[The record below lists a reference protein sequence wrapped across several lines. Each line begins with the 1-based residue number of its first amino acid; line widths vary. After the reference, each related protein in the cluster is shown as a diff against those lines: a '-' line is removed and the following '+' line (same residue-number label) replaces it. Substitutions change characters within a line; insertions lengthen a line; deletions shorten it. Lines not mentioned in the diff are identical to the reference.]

1 MCMWVKVM
9 IEQGRTQV
17 WLAEKLQV
25 NPVTVNHWWNNRRPM
40 PDKIKP
46 EIAQLLGY
54 LVSILFPDDKTK
66 I

>member
-40 PDKIKP
+40 PDEIKP

-54 LVSILFPDDKTK
+54 LESILFPDG
-66 I
+66 